1 MPLETQQPAIPQ
13 SDATAPIA
21 WLPLLAVVSISVFLS
36 IIATCFVGSCFFVVV
51 GAVFGVAL
59 AVYFA
64 EYDGT
69 RVFPRILALA
79 PLSALAFSVAY
90 IGAIWL
96 TGTERAPKLL
106 FGWTKIIAIDEVA
119 YAGFIGSFLL
129 IVFVLL
135 TTRSR
140 HLSFLQLLRWV
151 LSGALAGLVA
161 GLTGWVVGG
170 LFAQL
175 FNLHNYFVPIQ
186 LGFVYAVW
194 QPAMALNIAYAAKRP
209 QK

>member
-1 MPLETQQPAIPQ
+1 MPLETQQPAIPK

-21 WLPLLAVVSISVFLS
+21 WLPLLAGVSISVFVS

-69 RVFPRILALA
+69 RVFPRSLVLAA
-79 PLSALAFSVAY
+79 LSALAFSVAY

-96 TGTERAPKLL
+96 TGTARAPKWL
-106 FGWTKIIAIDEVA
+106 FDWTKIIAIDEVA
-119 YAGFIGSFLL
+119 YAGFIGAFLL

-135 TTRSR
+135 TTRR
-140 HLSFLQLLRWV
+140 RRLSFLQLLRWV
-151 LSGALAGLVA
+151 LSGAFTGLVA
-161 GLTGWVVGG
+161 GLAGWVVGG
-170 LFAQL
+170 LFVQL
-175 FNLHNYFVPIQ
+175 LNLHHFFVPIQ
-186 LGFVYAVW
+186 MGFVYAVW
-194 QPAMALNIAYAAKRP
+194 QPAMGLHIAYAAKRP
-209 QK
+209 RE